1 MLPAPARIAAPPR
14 PKSRASWNPAVP
26 PPPVAGAAVGNGLAD
41 LLGVADDDAEWLG
54 VSEGDADRLGVSDEL
69 PEELALALAL
79 VLGEVAP
86 VVPLG
91 LVLGVA
97 DPVSAGKNGVGVAEG
112 EDVVQAETDS
122 EASMVKVAQL
132 TAVSLALSPVLMMI
146 VRTFMGPPHA
156 SGRWRTRFP
165 VLLPEEKSRADPV
178 AARAGRRQV
187 PGSADGHKGKAHGR
201 KIHAMASSSSEY

>member
-1 MLPAPARIAAPPR
+1 
-14 PKSRASWNPAVP
+14 VP

-69 PEELALALAL
+69 AEELAL

-112 EDVVQAETDS
+112 EDVVQAETDA

-165 VLLPEEKSRADPV
+165 VLLPEEKSRADRV

-201 KIHAMASSSSEY
+201 QIHAMASSSSEY